1 MKLLTL
7 HTSAVRDIANQD
19 TGEWWDKPWT
29 TGFYKQ
35 PVLDDIW
42 LGYEGLK
49 GDQQADRRYHGG
61 PEKAVCV
68 YPSEHLPYWQQQLG
82 LPELPHGA
90 FGENFTV
97 SGLLESDVCIGDR
110 YEIRHAVVQV
120 SQPRQPCW
128 KLARRWQVKDLTAQV
143 ERTGYTGF
151 YFRVLRHGWLR
162 AGADFTLVERPFPEW
177 TVARA
182 NEIMHRRQGD
192 KEAARALAECPLLSS
207 SWKDSL
213 WSRLEMTDDEQEK
226 KRHARTTGA
235 A

>member
-1 MKLLTL
+1 MKLLSIQ
-7 HTSAVRDIANQD
+7 TSAIQEIASQES
-19 TGEWWDKPWT
+19 GAWWDKPWS

-35 PVLDDIW
+35 SVLNPIW

-61 PEKAVCV
+61 SEKAVCV
-68 YPSEHLPYWQQQLG
+68 YPGEHFPYWLEKLG
-82 LPELPHGA
+82 FDELPNGA
-90 FGENFTV
+90 FGENFTT
-97 SGLLESDVCIGDR
+97 SGLLETDVCIGDIYTIGDAR
-110 YEIRHAVVQV
+110 VQI

-151 YFRVLRHGWLR
+151 YFRVLKHGIVE
-162 AGADFTLVERPFPEW
+162 AGTEFGLIERPFPQW
-177 TVARA
+177 TIALA
-182 NEIMHRRQGD
+182 NEIMHHRRSD
-192 KEAARALAECPLLSS
+192 KDAARALAECPLLSS

-213 WSRLEMTDDEQEK
+213 WSRSVVSPEDQEA
-226 KRHARTTGA
+226 ARKLRTENA